1 MDRNVSKALGITVV
15 ALCLGGAAAW
25 WVTRTRSTTDL
36 TRANQTNFLTL
47 TQQSSALSSRRN
59 RTNRLAANNL
69 DPAPGVVVDGL
80 PWEEKLDQILLDEG
94 SDENAKADQLL
105 KMFPSL
111 SEEAQLEVLQHVV
124 NLVSDDHFEATG
136 QILTNHLANEEVLSV
151 LMTDLMNRT
160 NTLKLP
166 LLLELAKNE
175 EHPLRQEAKDLLEFY
190 VEEDHGT
197 NWGLWEKG
205 IQKWLKENESE

>member
-25 WVTRTRSTTDL
+25 WVTRTRSTTEL
-36 TRANQTNFLTL
+36 TQGNQTNFLTL
-47 TQQSSALSSRRN
+47 TQQVTALSGRRS

-69 DPAPGVVVDGL
+69 DPAPEVVDGL

-105 KMFPSL
+105 KMIPSL

-136 QILTNHLANEEVLSV
+136 QILTNHLSNEEVLSV

-166 LLLELAKNE
+166 LLLQLAKNE

-197 NWGLWEKG
+197 NWPLWEKG
-205 IQKWLKENESE
+205 IQKWLKENEPE